1 MKNLFNKYREIIMYL
16 VFGVLTTVVGF
27 GTYFLIMAGAEHL
40 LDIPMEDETSV
51 TYITVYV
58 IAQIIRLVLRRNRP
72 TRVMYCSGLTSRCVG
87 ISRGVSMRMVR
98 NFRI

>member
-40 LDIPMEDETSV
+40 LDIPMENAMALGDSGNDESILRAAGLGIAMGNAPDFIKSAADAV
-51 TYITVYV
+51 TETNDNDGAA
-58 IAQIIRLVLRRNRP
+58 IAIER
-72 TRVMYCSGLTSRCVG
+72 YCL
-87 ISRGVSMRMVR
+87 
-98 NFRI
+98 